1 MERACLLVCVLVCA
15 VAGVVGQV
23 ATMCRPNERFLSCG
37 GCQKTCADPAPAC
50 AAVCRTGCYC
60 ADDHVRNSTGHC
72 VKLSECPA
80 ASAALKQD
88 TTEPRQDC
96 PINEEYRF
104 CEPCNK
110 TCDNPNPMCPAQ
122 CSRGCFCKGDLVRDR
137 DGSCVAYEKCAK
149 FAKNETSNY
158 IKPYNLT
165 CAPGQVYK
173 DCEPCE
179 KTCFNPNPICPAQ
192 CNRGCFCEDGLVKS
206 PNGQCVKRE
215 DCPKAEVTFGNDP
228 SIEDCA
234 PDEEFLSCGWCEPS
248 CWAPSPICPGVCT
261 RGCLCRP
268 PLVRHYSGHCVQQR
282 DCEPQTCTSPN
293 EEYVCRYG
301 CEILCGGSNTC
312 PDRPRRC
319 QLGCHCRIGFL
330 RDLTTGQCLTPEQCK
345 NITMTSVPGSKPD
358 LPPIFRVRVAPNPPN
373 LLDKVNSASPEN

>member
-215 DCPKAEVTFGNDP
+215 DCPKE
-228 SIEDCA
+228 
-234 PDEEFLSCGWCEPS
+234 
-248 CWAPSPICPGVCT
+248 
-261 RGCLCRP
+261 
-268 PLVRHYSGHCVQQR
+268 
-282 DCEPQTCTSPN
+282 TCTSPN